1 MRIWEKAPGL
11 TSYFLIFLFFS
22 SSPSHSTFPC
32 PFFFSLT
39 SFLPPL
45 DKNYTRI
52 HSPELALV
60 TYYETD
66 PKVSQFFCIAPPPVH
81 FLFFLS
87 PHFSFG
93 SSFLFVHFFF
103 FLSCFPF
110 LSPFLS
116 SSLSS
121 SLSLPSFSLFF
132 DFYPGPKTLWFFPPL
147 GRGKGDNTRIIIHPC
162 KDVWILLMSVLK
174 GFTMKLE
181 KKSTRSYQ
189 FVSVASLRTSDEA
202 SNTESSN
209 FNEAG
214 RQKFKQVT
222 ILRALWFSE
231 YFSSVN
237 LDCIT
242 DRPTN

>member
-1 MRIWEKAPGL
+1 MRIWEKSPGL

-39 SFLPPL
+39 LFLPPL

-52 HSPELALV
+52 HSPELALCHV
-60 TYYETD
+60 LWD
-66 PKVSQFFCIAPPPVH
+66 WSQGFSVLLHCPPPVH

-93 SSFLFVHFFF
+93 SSFLFVHFFS

-132 DFYPGPKTLWFFPPL
+132 DFFPGPKTLWFSPPPPWE
-147 GRGKGDNTRIIIHPC
+147 GKGDNRRIIIHPC

-181 KKSTRSYQ
+181 KKI
-189 FVSVASLRTSDEA
+189 
-202 SNTESSN
+202 N
-209 FNEAG
+209 
-214 RQKFKQVT
+214 T
-222 ILRALWFSE
+222 ILPICFCRIATNVRWGFE
-231 YFSSVN
+231 YRVIKLQWSWKTKIQTSHN
-237 LDCIT
+237 LA
-242 DRPTN
+242 RSLV